1 MLPVSFSV
9 KMVYNIQI
17 HRKRGIML
25 SLQRAPKRAKSIAK
39 LAEAE
44 EYFSQQW
51 LIGTSFI
58 NKTVLNKKFGR
69 QATNHALAK
78 YFVNEARG
86 SNVSRKLTEVR
97 ARDIDE
103 LPEER
108 QARLLDSAVKQNIE
122 VAISD
127 VIADPPTDFDSK
139 SIICVRKEN
148 LNEAVQWCVD
158 NRKIQLIK
166 PVRILM
172 SRLCW
177 TVYYKKKTNR
187 FFAIWPFCLTNWPS
201 ALRRIILSGVDF
213 DLNNA
218 IGQFIQES
226 VGAKLA
232 EFPEVVE
239 YLENPNVK
247 RTQLVEKI
255 GINSTQA
262 KKVLHATVNGASITN
277 SSILNQKSSLLQIM
291 TVDQALVF
299 IDAFDDLIQ
308 QLKRVRKLI
317 APNAK
322 GFMRA
327 YFAWE
332 EQKTGTFFNGTGLLM
347 HDGIDGCS
355 VSTVISSQASTEIK
369 MSEARGVWD
378 EDSVLEKLIVM

>member
-9 KMVYNIQI
+9 KIVYNIQI

-127 VIADPPTDFDSK
+127 VIADPPADFDSK
-139 SIICVRKEN
+139 SIICIRKEN

-308 QLKRVRKLI
+308 QLKCVRKLI

>member
-1 MLPVSFSV
+1 
-9 KMVYNIQI
+9 
-17 HRKRGIML
+17 ML

-127 VIADPPTDFDSK
+127 VIADPPADFDSK
-139 SIICVRKEN
+139 SIICIRKEN

-308 QLKRVRKLI
+308 QLKCVRKLI

>member
-9 KMVYNIQI
+9 KIVYNIQI
-17 HRKRGIML
+17 HRRRGIML

-127 VIADPPTDFDSK
+127 VIADPPADFDSK
-139 SIICVRKEN
+139 SIICIRKEN

-308 QLKRVRKLI
+308 QLKCVRKLI